1 MIARNEDD
9 NGRAVA
15 VEDERLH
22 DLAELA
28 ADGPG
33 GVLGRRRAGFELL
46 DPALDPALAEKRG
59 HALDRLWPTRLHARS
74 VLRTR

>member
-1 MIARNEDD
+1 VISGNQDD
-9 NGRAVA
+9 DGRAVA

-28 ADGPG
+28 ADGTG
-33 GVLGRRRAGFELL
+33 GVLGGRRAGLELFN
-46 DPALDPALAEKRG
+46 PALDSTLAEKCG

-74 VLRTR
+74 VLRD